1 MNALSVALRRYE
13 RDADEQQA
21 FEDAAEAAGCAL
33 SAQLAALQSKP
44 QHIQDRELVDLIR
57 DIYTGN
63 AYGRSH
69 LFALLENVAQDTD
82 YAPSEMLIR
91 WHGEGK

>member
-1 MNALSVALRRYE
+1 MNALSVALRQYE
-13 RDADEQQA
+13 RGMDEQQA

-33 SAQLAALQSKP
+33 SAKLEALQAKP
-44 QHIQDRELVDLIR
+44 QHVQDRELVELIR

-69 LFALLENVAQDTD
+69 LFALLETLAQDTD
-82 YAPSEMLIR
+82 RRPSELVIR
-91 WHGEGK
+91 WHGGAL